1 MTIVRR
7 VGVHMALGMG
17 GHGGRHLGLH
27 QTPTLAS
34 MEQLEPLRRHPHPAN
49 PVRTDHFMSQQSRQ
63 RIEQEYEAEKN
74 RILTSAEEIE
84 MDVLNALYYENDFKM
99 GPWVTMLAS
108 NEEDRWVYG
117 KLQDDRC
124 VKARMVPES

>member
-1 MTIVRR
+1 
-7 VGVHMALGMG
+7 
-17 GHGGRHLGLH
+17 
-27 QTPTLAS
+27 
-34 MEQLEPLRRHPHPAN
+34 
-49 PVRTDHFMSQQSRQ
+49 MSQQSRQ

-108 NEEDRWVYG
+108 NDEDRWVYG